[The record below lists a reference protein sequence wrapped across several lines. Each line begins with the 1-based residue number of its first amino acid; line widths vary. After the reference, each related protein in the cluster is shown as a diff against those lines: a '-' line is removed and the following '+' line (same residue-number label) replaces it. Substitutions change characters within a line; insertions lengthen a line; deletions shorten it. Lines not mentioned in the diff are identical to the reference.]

1 MAKNYYVL
9 ENELLTTEPNENEL
23 ENIIYSY
30 NEPIVY
36 ELDNKQFIIV
46 DEINEQWELIKK
58 LSNYYVSKKVSHN
71 MEELKEY
78 KKIIE

>member
-1 MAKNYYVL
+1 MKKNYYVL
-9 ENELLTTEPNENEL
+9 ENELITTEPTENEL

-30 NEPIVY
+30 DEPIVY
-36 ELDNKQFIIV
+36 ELDNEQYIIV

-71 MEELKEY
+71 MQELNKY
-78 KKIIE
+78 I

>member
-1 MAKNYYVL
+1 MSKNYYVL
-9 ENELLTTEPNENEL
+9 ENELITTEPNENEL

-36 ELDNKQFIIV
+36 ELDNTQFIIV
-46 DEINEQWELIKK
+46 DEINEQWEIIKK

-71 MEELKEY
+71 MQELKQY
-78 KKIIE
+78 I

>member
-9 ENELLTTEPNENEL
+9 ENELITTKPNENEL
-23 ENIIYSY
+23 ENLVYIY

-36 ELDNKQFIIV
+36 DLGNEKYIILN
-46 DEINEQWELIKK
+46 EIDEQWEIIKK

-78 KKIIE
+78 I

>member
-1 MAKNYYVL
+1 MKKNYYVL
-9 ENELLTTEPNENEL
+9 ENELITTEPTENEL

-30 NEPIVY
+30 DEPIVY
-36 ELDNKQFIIV
+36 ELDNEQYIIV

-71 MEELKEY
+71 IQELNKY
-78 KKIIE
+78 I

>member
-1 MAKNYYVL
+1 MTKNYYVL
-9 ENELLTTEPNENEL
+9 ENELITTKPNENEL

-30 NEPIVY
+30 NEPMVY
-36 ELDNKQFIIV
+36 ELDNNEFIIV

-71 MEELKEY
+71 MQELNKY
-78 KKIIE
+78 I